1 MDNRLP
7 SIIKEV
13 SAEIRHQCADKR
25 RRGSSVNVL
34 LKHLLAIVLGAL
46 SLSFMLGVEPS
57 EAFEELRVYR
67 GVLVLEG
74 KIVPG
79 DYDKL
84 RNFLGTKSNFDKIT
98 GGVFLASPGGYIDE
112 AMKIGRLIRTLRL
125 STDAPSGPPSGI
137 AKFGE
142 SLIHANDLVNAKAN
156 YLCTSACFFVYVS
169 GIYRNLNWVGRLGV
183 HRPTQIESVAR
194 TQSDEEASRSTWFTH
209 ETVKNYLKEMDVP
222 DKYIDLVFTVPPNE
236 IRLIT
241 QDEFDLDLRGFI
253 PEMKDWVGAKC
264 DADAERIISDNL
276 KTRSPPLEN
285 APTFEKEKMFSV
297 SAKQSSE
304 IAKCWMQVKAELP
317 IEAWHKVFFGKWP

>member
-1 MDNRLP
+1 
-7 SIIKEV
+7 
-13 SAEIRHQCADKR
+13 
-25 RRGSSVNVL
+25 VNVV
-34 LKHLLAIVLGAL
+34 LKLVLATILGAL
-46 SLSFMLGVEPS
+46 TLNLMLGVEPS
-57 EAFEELRVYR
+57 RALEELKVYR

-74 KIVPG
+74 KIVRG

-84 RNFLGTKSNFDKIT
+84 HKFLGTKSNYDKIT
-98 GGVFLASPGGYIDE
+98 GGVFLASPGGYMDE

-125 STDAPSGPPSGI
+125 STDAPSGPPSSI

-142 SLIHANDLVNAKAN
+142 SLIHGNDLVNPKAN

-194 TQSDEEASRSTWFTH
+194 TQSDEEASKSTWITH

-222 DKYIDLVFTVPPNE
+222 DKYIDLVFSTTPSE

-241 QDEFDLDLRGFI
+241 QDEFESDLRGFI
-253 PEMKDWVGAKC
+253 PELRDWVGAKC
-264 DADAERIISDNL
+264 DPHTNGEKINSDVL
-276 KTRSPPLEN
+276 KTRSPQLEN
-285 APTFEKEKMFSV
+285 ARTSEKEKIFSV

-304 IAKCWMQVKAELP
+304 IVKCWMQVKTELP
-317 IEAWHKVFFGKWP
+317 IEAWHKVFFGK